1 MHFIHSPNKGYN
13 MNNQNIEN
21 NEFESANIVVSG
33 QEIDFKKML
42 EDLDK
47 KASKIN
53 IVAWVSIGIAVALV
67 IPLYIAQFSFNE
79 AKEQRQLT
87 SEELKE
93 QTMLIKE
100 QEKLINS
107 LSERLVIVET
117 KLEFKK

>member
-1 MHFIHSPNKGYN
+1 

-79 AKEQRQLT
+79 AEEQRQLT